1 MSESRDASLTSAQTF
16 VDAALPRR
24 SEEIGGA
31 TEPHSTPR
39 STATVLASAA
49 AETEPITV
57 THTMLAYQVPTLA
70 TYSGEGRDVVTS
82 PNWHE
87 QLELVAGLC
96 ACQTCQACQ
105 PSH

>member
-1 MSESRDASLTSAQTF
+1 MSLLESLHVAEWFLVEPVYKARFSA
-16 VDAALPRR
+16 PRF
-24 SEEIGGA
+24 GGA
-31 TEPHSTPR
+31 TETHSTPR

-70 TYSGEGRDVVTS
+70 TYSGEGKDVATS

-96 ACQTCQACQ
+96 ACQTM
-105 PSH
+105 SSLST